1 MTSREETVSFNVGGR
16 IYEVRHSLL
25 DMYPNT
31 ILARSASDEWK
42 NEADSQPI
50 FLDRDSERF
59 RYCLDYMRDGN
70 VELPPTE
77 SREAFI
83 QELEYF
89 GFDAVDP
96 NKIVSGMLGIQ
107 AIKCL
112 QLCKEKLDQTLK
124 DLEERRNYAHAAYEL
139 LTKCQG
145 CNSLNVKIKKS
156 TRCCVPVLEKPFDL
170 ATFCNG
176 NRMKPDLMNEFLKPY
191 GLRCLS
197 IKSDSKAY
205 HIRLT
210 LIERDGRCD
219 SVCKKSWEHE

>member
-1 MTSREETVSFNVGGR
+1 MGGR
-16 IYEVRHSLL
+16 IYEVRRSLL

-59 RYCLDYMRDGN
+59 RYCLDYMRDGK
-70 VELPPTE
+70 VVLPPTE

-96 NKIVSGMLGIQ
+96 NKIVSGMLGIH

-112 QLCKEKLDQTLK
+112 QLCKEKLDQTLEE
-124 DLEERRNYAHAAYEL
+124 LEERRDHALAAFQL
-139 LTKCQG
+139 LKG
-145 CNSLNVKIKKS
+145 CSSLNLETHSPKIRLEEKKLDLFDFCH
-156 TRCCVPVLEKPFDL
+156 RIKPNL
-170 ATFCNG
+170 I
-176 NRMKPDLMNEFLKPY
+176 KEYLKPY
-191 GLRCLS
+191 GLQLVS
-197 IKSDSKAY
+197 YEKIKDSWRFHLVQSD
-205 HIRLT
+205 
-210 LIERDGRCD
+210 
-219 SVCKKSWEHE
+219 

>member
-96 NKIVSGMLGIQ
+96 NKIVSGMLGIH

-112 QLCKEKLDQTLK
+112 QLCKEKLDQTLEE
-124 DLEERRNYAHAAYEL
+124 LEERRDHALAAYEL
-139 LTKCQG
+139 LKQCQDCSSSELIIKG
-145 CNSLNVKIKKS
+145 SKRSRNSNE
-156 TRCCVPVLEKPFDL
+156 EKPFNL
-170 ATFCNG
+170 YGFC
-176 NRMKPDLMNEFLKPY
+176 RDRIKPDLIDDFLKVY
-191 GLRCLS
+191 GLQFVSVHWDPFR
-197 IKSDSKAY
+197 IQ
-205 HIRLT
+205 LT
-210 LIERDGRCD
+210 EA
-219 SVCKKSWEHE
+219 VNV